1 MNLVAIFDWLM
12 PFVLLLGV
20 LVFIHELGHFAVAKW
35 LGVKVEKFSLGFG
48 PSLLARRFG
57 ETEYVV
63 AALPLGGFVKMLGE
77 LPGEE
82 LDPAEAA
89 RAFNTRPIWQ
99 RIAIALAGP
108 AMNLVLPVFLI
119 AALLMSGVPTLTS
132 RIGGVVPGS
141 AAEQVGLREGDR
153 VTAVN
158 GETLW
163 RWQDLEQKLEA
174 PGPAQ
179 VTLRVERA
187 GSEALVVELPR
198 EKADGGGWKDAGL
211 SFHAPVARVGVP
223 DANSAAALAG
233 LRTGDRIAAVGG
245 VAVGDL
251 YSLRRALD
259 AAKVPLELQAARPQD
274 GASQIVKVTVREL
287 AQKPSLESLGLVPIG
302 VSLVSV
308 DATSPAKQAGLEPKD
323 VILSIGG
330 ELATGPEQVR
340 QVILASGG
348 KPVALRLLRGD
359 SVLDAQVVPVERAA
373 PAPNGG
379 TETRYTIGIFLG
391 SEDVGAEYKDEV
403 VRNPF
408 VAVARGA
415 ERTGELFATII
426 GGVAQLISGHVG
438 MNNLSG
444 PIGIGE
450 IAAEAY
456 QDSWAHFVLLMA
468 AISVNLAILNLL
480 PIPVLDGGQIALAA
494 AEGIKGSPL
503 PARARDVAQTVG
515 LSLILLLMGVAF
527 WNDIAR
533 HWSGV
538 VSFLSEKLGG

>member
-1 MNLVAIFDWLM
+1 VNLVAVFDLLM

-35 LGVKVEKFSLGFG
+35 LGVKVEKFSVGFG
-48 PSLLARRFG
+48 PSLLARRYG
-57 ETEYVV
+57 ETEYVI

-141 AAEQVGLREGDR
+141 AAEQAGLREGDR

-158 GETLW
+158 GESLW
-163 RWQDLEQKLEA
+163 RWQDLEEKLAA

-187 GSEALVVELPR
+187 GEEPLDVALPR
-198 EKADGGGWKDAGL
+198 EKADAGGWKDPGL

-223 DANSAAALAG
+223 GADSPAALAG
-233 LRTGDRIAAVGG
+233 LRTGDRIAAVGP
-245 VAVGDL
+245 VAVDNL

-259 AAKVPLELQAARPQD
+259 EARLPLELQAARPQD
-274 GASQIVKVTVREL
+274 SETQIVRVTVREL

-302 VSLVSV
+302 VNLLSV
-308 DATSPAKQAGLEPKD
+308 DATSPAKQAGLEAKD
-323 VILSIGG
+323 VILAAGG
-330 ELATGPEQVR
+330 QLASGPEELR
-340 QVILASGG
+340 KVIVASGG
-348 KPVALRLLRGD
+348 KAVPLRVLRGERLLD
-359 SVLDAQVVPVERAA
+359 VEVVPVERAT
-373 PAPNGG
+373 PTPTGG
-379 TETRYTIGIFLG
+379 TETRYTIGVMLG

-415 ERTGELFATII
+415 ERTGELFATIV
-426 GGVAQLISGHVG
+426 GGVAQLLSGHVG

-480 PIPVLDGGQIALAA
+480 PIPVLDGGQIVLAA

>member
-1 MNLVAIFDWLM
+1 
-12 PFVLLLGV
+12 
-20 LVFIHELGHFAVAKW
+20 
-35 LGVKVEKFSLGFG
+35 
-48 PSLLARRFG
+48 
-57 ETEYVV
+57 
-63 AALPLGGFVKMLGE
+63 
-77 LPGEE
+77 
-82 LDPAEAA
+82 
-89 RAFNTRPIWQ
+89 
-99 RIAIALAGP
+99 
-108 AMNLVLPVFLI
+108 
-119 AALLMSGVPTLTS
+119 
-132 RIGGVVPGS
+132 
-141 AAEQVGLREGDR
+141 
-153 VTAVN
+153 
-158 GETLW
+158 
-163 RWQDLEQKLEA
+163 
-174 PGPAQ
+174 
-179 VTLRVERA
+179 
-187 GSEALVVELPR
+187 
-198 EKADGGGWKDAGL
+198 
-211 SFHAPVARVGVP
+211 
-223 DANSAAALAG
+223 
-233 LRTGDRIAAVGG
+233 
-245 VAVGDL
+245 
-251 YSLRRALD
+251 
-259 AAKVPLELQAARPQD
+259 
-274 GASQIVKVTVREL
+274 
-287 AQKPSLESLGLVPIG
+287 VPIG

-415 ERTGELFATII
+415 ERTGEL
-426 GGVAQLISGHVG
+426 ISGHVG

>member
-1 MNLVAIFDWLM
+1 MNLVAVFDLLM

-35 LGVKVEKFSLGFG
+35 LGVKVEKFSVGFG
-48 PSLLARRFG
+48 PSLLARRYG
-57 ETEYVV
+57 ETEYVI

-141 AAEQVGLREGDR
+141 AAEQAGLREGDR

-158 GETLW
+158 GESLW
-163 RWQDLEQKLEA
+163 RWQDLEEKLAA

-187 GSEALVVELPR
+187 GEEPLDVALPR
-198 EKADGGGWKDAGL
+198 EKADAGGWKDPGL

-223 DANSAAALAG
+223 GADSPAALAG
-233 LRTGDRIAAVGG
+233 LRTGDRIAAVGP
-245 VAVGDL
+245 VAVDNL

-259 AAKVPLELQAARPQD
+259 EARLPLELQAARPQD
-274 GASQIVKVTVREL
+274 SETQIVRVTVREL

-302 VSLVSV
+302 VNLLSV
-308 DATSPAKQAGLEPKD
+308 DATSPAKQAGLEAKD
-323 VILSIGG
+323 VILAAGG
-330 ELATGPEQVR
+330 QLASGPEELR
-340 QVILASGG
+340 KVIVASGG
-348 KPVALRLLRGD
+348 KAVPLRVLRGERLLD
-359 SVLDAQVVPVERAA
+359 VEVVPVERAT
-373 PAPNGG
+373 PTPTGG
-379 TETRYTIGIFLG
+379 TETRYTIGVMLG

-415 ERTGELFATII
+415 ERTGELFATIV
-426 GGVAQLISGHVG
+426 GGVAQLLSGHVG

-480 PIPVLDGGQIALAA
+480 PIPVLDGGQIVLAA

>member
-1 MNLVAIFDWLM
+1 VNLVAVFDWLM

-35 LGVKVEKFSLGFG
+35 LGVKVEKFSIGFG
-48 PSLLARRFG
+48 PSLLARRYG
-57 ETEYVV
+57 ETEYVI

-77 LPGEE
+77 IPGEE
-82 LDPAEAA
+82 LDPAEAS

-119 AALLMSGVPTLTS
+119 AAILMSGVPTLTS
-132 RIGGVVPGS
+132 RVGGVVPGS
-141 AAEQVGLREGDR
+141 VADQAGLREGDR

-158 GETLW
+158 GEPLW
-163 RWQDLEQKLEA
+163 RWSDLEDKLAA

-179 VTLRVERA
+179 VSLRVERA
-187 GSEALVVELPR
+187 GQADLELALPR
-198 EKADGGGWKDAGL
+198 EKADGGGWKDTGF
-211 SFHAPVARVGVP
+211 SYRAPVARVGVP
-223 DANSAAALAG
+223 DADSPAALAG
-233 LRTGDRIAAVGG
+233 IETGDRIAAVGG
-245 VAVGDL
+245 EPVDNL
-251 YSLRRALD
+251 YALERVL
-259 AAKVPLELQAARPQD
+259 ATAKVPLELQVARAQD
-274 GASQIVKVTVREL
+274 GESQIVRVAVREL
-287 AQKPSLESLGLVPIG
+287 DAKPSLEALGLVPIG
-302 VSLVSV
+302 VTLVSV
-308 DATSPAKQAGLEPKD
+308 EPTSPAKRAGLEAKD
-323 VILSIGG
+323 VVLRAGDQ
-330 ELATGPEQVR
+330 LATGPDELR
-340 QVILASGG
+340 QVILGSGG
-348 KPVALRLLRGD
+348 KTVSLRVLRGD
-359 SVLDAQVVPVERAA
+359 RLVDLDVTPVERPTKTAT
-373 PAPNGG
+373 G
-379 TETRYTIGIFLG
+379 TELHFGIGVALG
-391 SEDVGAEYKDEV
+391 SDDVGAEYKDEI

-415 ERTGELFATII
+415 ERTADIFKMIV
-426 GGVAQLISGHVG
+426 GGIVQVLSGAVG

-450 IAAEAY
+450 IAADAY
-456 QDSWAHFVLLMA
+456 QTSWTQFVWLMA
-468 AISVNLAILNLL
+468 VISVNLAILNLL

-538 VSFLSEKLGG
+538 VSFLSDKLG